1 MAARRRERS
10 EQNALLRLAR
20 SGAHVRPGRDRSGTT
35 VLAPRRKAASVGSIR
50 HNPSVPVDLVGAARV
65 TPTALSLLGRVRGVL
80 AAARRKAGELESARE
95 LLGLAEPGSFS
106 YRVGDHHPIYNVGDP
121 HPDDRAAF
129 AAVLGSVVSPSLLA
143 GDVGFQDRI
152 PCRLDDGL
160 VLIGSPEVEPVA
172 RLAFGYRDAGEF
184 GMQYDGDTIDLPFRW
199 EEDERVVQASYAR
212 FVAGRGLVTRPN
224 WPIVDNTGDA
234 PRHRYPQLDRDN
246 LSLNDWLVV
255 TRLPNI
261 TSRHALQS
269 GRSLVSIAGSHGTA
283 TRAIE
288 LLLRDSGALRAL
300 ARAVPP
306 GVDGFQALV
315 GVGDIVHDPERG
327 SYARRIRLEAVH
339 PITRS
344 AFVWEEA
351 VAAVERR
358 YADWLSDVTAN
369 PPTPLPPTADALGAP

>member
-1 MAARRRERS
+1 M
-10 EQNALLRLAR
+10 
-20 SGAHVRPGRDRSGTT
+20 
-35 VLAPRRKAASVGSIR
+35 
-50 HNPSVPVDLVGAARV
+50 PVDLLGAARA

-80 AAARRKAGELESARE
+80 AAARRKQRELDSARD

-106 YRVGDHHPIYNVGDP
+106 YRVGDHHPIYNVGHP

-160 VLIGSPEVEPVA
+160 VLIGSPEGEPIA
-172 RLAFGYRDAGEF
+172 RLAFGYRSAGKY
-184 GMQYDGDTIDLPFRW
+184 GLQYDGDTIDLPYRW
-199 EEDERVVQASYAR
+199 EEDARIVQASYSR

-224 WPIVDNTGDA
+224 WPIIDNTGAA
-234 PRHRYPQLDRDN
+234 PRQRYPKLDRDN
-246 LSLNDWLVV
+246 LNLSDWLVV

-261 TSRHALQS
+261 TSKAAWQS
-269 GRSLVSIAGSHGTA
+269 GRSLVSIAGCHGTA

-288 LLLRDSGALRAL
+288 LLLRDTRALRAI

-315 GVGDIVHDPERG
+315 EVGDIVHDPTRG
-327 SYARRIRLEAVH
+327 SYARKVQLEAVH
-339 PITRS
+339 PITRP
-344 AFVWEEA
+344 AHVWEA
-351 VAAVERR
+351 SVAAVERR
-358 YADWLSDVTAN
+358 YADWLNDVTSN
-369 PPTPLPPTADALGAP
+369 EQTYIPPPPEGAEAQ